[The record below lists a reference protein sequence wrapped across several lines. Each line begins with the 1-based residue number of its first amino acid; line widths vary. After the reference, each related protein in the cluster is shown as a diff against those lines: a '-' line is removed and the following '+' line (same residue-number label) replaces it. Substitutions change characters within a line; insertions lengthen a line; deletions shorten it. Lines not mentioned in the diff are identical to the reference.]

1 MTIFVDNAP
10 HVAGTIISITILAFT
25 MFALR
30 VYTRLKV
37 AAWGIDDW
45 CMTAATIPFA
55 ILSASCLVAAFN
67 GVGVHKQ
74 RFGQPGDPNYKYQEL
89 GLKWFFMFEV
99 FYCVAIIPIK
109 LSIAFQLIRIAQG
122 RKPFV
127 YSQYVVAAMFTTMN
141 VIAAFY
147 IIFQCKPVSW
157 AWNTNQPGGCNDAR
171 ILTDIYYATTAVN
184 IATDW
189 FSAFMPIPLLWNV
202 KLNRNAKISVGAILS
217 LGIFASLSACIRLK
231 YTVNLQNSTDYL
243 YAISDILIWG
253 YAENGIGMIVGCVG
267 TLRPLFRK
275 VLHLGGSESD
285 PSTPRYGLN
294 SQKYAT
300 GTFPSNARRTY
311 KDLDTTYELED
322 GNGSSAAS
330 AADKY
335 GTTTHETQI
344 KAGYERDGSLH
355 SDSDS
360 QKQILDE
367 SGGIMVHSHVQ
378 VSRE

>member
-1 MTIFVDNAP
+1 M
-10 HVAGTIISITILAFT
+10 
-25 MFALR
+25 
-30 VYTRLKV
+30 
-37 AAWGIDDW
+37 
-45 CMTAATIPFA
+45 
-55 ILSASCLVAAFN
+55 
-67 GVGVHKQ
+67 
-74 RFGQPGDPNYKYQEL
+74 
-89 GLKWFFMFEV
+89 
-99 FYCVAIIPIK
+99 
-109 LSIAFQLIRIAQG
+109 
-122 RKPFV
+122 
-127 YSQYVVAAMFTTMN
+127 
-141 VIAAFY
+141 
-147 IIFQCKPVSW
+147 
-157 AWNTNQPGGCNDAR
+157 
-171 ILTDIYYATTAVN
+171 LTFCPD
-184 IATDW
+184 
-189 FSAFMPIPLLWNV
+189 
-202 KLNRNAKISVGAILS
+202 
-217 LGIFASLSACIRLK
+217 
-231 YTVNLQNSTDYL
+231 
-243 YAISDILIWG
+243 AISDILIWG

>member
-1 MTIFVDNAP
+1 MTLYMDNAP
-10 HVAGTIISITILAFT
+10 HVAGSIIVITILGFT
-25 MFALR
+25 MYGLR

-45 CMTAATIPFA
+45 FMTAAIAPFA
-55 ILSASCLVAAFN
+55 VLSASCILASFN
-67 GVGVHKQ
+67 GVGVHVEEFSK
-74 RFGQPGDPNYKYQEL
+74 PGNEKYQEI

-99 FYCVAIIPIK
+99 FYCVTIIPVK

-122 RKPFV
+122 RKFFV

-141 VIAAFY
+141 IIAALY
-147 IIFQCKPVSW
+147 IIFQCNPVSY
-157 AWNTNQPGGCNDAR
+157 AWDTQQEGMCNDPK

-231 YTVNLQNSTDYL
+231 YTVNLQNTSDYL
-243 YAISDILIWG
+243 YAISDVLLWG
-253 YAENGIGMIVGCVG
+253 YAENGIGVIVGCIG

-275 VLHLGGSESD
+275 ILHLGGSESD
-285 PSTPRYGLN
+285 QSTPAGVSN
-294 SQKYAT
+294 KYAT
-300 GTFPSNARRTY
+300 NHTFPSNARRTY
-311 KDLDTTYELED
+311 KEFDTQYELEE
-322 GNGSSAAS
+322 GTGGVSSAAS
-330 AADKY
+330 DKF
-335 GTTTHETQI
+335 GGAMTNETEI
-344 KAGYERDGSLH
+344 RAGMARSGSMH

-367 SGGIMVHSHVQ
+367 SGGIMVHSHVHI
-378 VSRE
+378 SRD